1 MSNTRDRTPRNGYS
15 MAEAAKKL
23 GLSRATVARYTSEPR
38 EQYEA
43 RVAERHER
51 IRELRDQGLSYRAI
65 AAELEVSIGTV
76 NYALKKAA

>member
-1 MSNTRDRTPRNGYS
+1 

-51 IRELRDQGLSYRAI
+51 IRELREQGLSYREI
-65 AAELEVSIGTV
+65 AAELDISIGTV